1 MERTLGPPGSGD
13 PARRRSRPQGSD
25 LQPASE
31 PWARVSAVR
40 TGVRPGSP
48 NGCEVPGASMCR
60 AVAPPPPTTAR
71 GRGGSGLAGL
81 EGVPLLWGLA
91 HAAGARPGSVLASCL
106 PDPSAGVG
114 AQLTPVGPLGPPQR
128 FQVTTERLKGCA
140 VVSWEAMTGGGGLQG
155 WRLWPTGP
163 APRWGCHAT
172 SHRDRPPASVAFG
185 TSSWVFCC
193 SGLKA
198 SMTRRLEREES
209 HVTRRR

>member
-106 PDPSAGVG
+106 PDPSAGVDSRPADPCGTPRAPSAVPGHDRAAERMCGGVLGSDDGVGWSPGVAALAHGARPPVGLPHDVAPRPAASLSGPRHLKLGFLLFG
-114 AQLTPVGPLGPPQR
+114 AQ
-128 FQVTTERLKGCA
+128 
-140 VVSWEAMTGGGGLQG
+140 
-155 WRLWPTGP
+155 
-163 APRWGCHAT
+163 
-172 SHRDRPPASVAFG
+172 SVRADA
-185 TSSWVFCC
+185 C
-193 SGLKA
+193 SL
-198 SMTRRLEREES
+198 RCP
-209 HVTRRR
+209 